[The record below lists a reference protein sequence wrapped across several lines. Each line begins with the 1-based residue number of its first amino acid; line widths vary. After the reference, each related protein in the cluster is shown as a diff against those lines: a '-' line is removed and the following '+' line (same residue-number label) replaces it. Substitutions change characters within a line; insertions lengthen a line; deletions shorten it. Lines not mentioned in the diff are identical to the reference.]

1 MNEKYD
7 YYRDLAIK
15 QWRLYPQTGNQSTIV
30 ILQYALLMNYS
41 QDCLMLQSFAY
52 FNHSLFE
59 DKSDID
65 ESIHYLLYARKL
77 SDQETFIKTY
87 KKVCGEYCVTGW
99 EKKKEWANT
108 PNEYTSR
115 LFRKMFRKKLK
126 KRRDAY
132 LEACKKY
139 ELPDEIAA
147 IFKEMTGG
155 IDR

>member
-15 QWRLYPQTGNQSTIV
+15 QWRLYPQTGNRSSIV

-52 FNHSLFE
+52 FNHSLFG
-59 DKSDID
+59 DKSDIE

-77 SDQETFIKTY
+77 SNRETFIKTY
-87 KKVCGEYCVTGW
+87 KKVCEEYCSTSW
-99 EKKKEWANT
+99 EKKIAWAIT
-108 PNEYTSR
+108 PNEFTSR
-115 LFRKMFRKKLK
+115 IYRYKLQK
-126 KRRDAY
+126 RLKRRRKVY
-132 LEACKKY
+132 LEACRKY
-139 ELPDEIAA
+139 ELPNEIVAV
-147 IFKEMTGG
+147 FEKMTGG